1 MSRTSRLDTF
11 VVPYTRWVLRWRWPI
26 VMATLLVTLFIGGC
40 STLDGYAVLKHIS
53 LLDLIHRHP
62 GDEQLL
68 DAGARQD
75 VVGDLGDGFRREG
88 VAYGGLGLLKDDR
101 HAILDV
107 APDGAGRRGVAVEGV
122 EQRARLDG
130 IVHVSQGNLL
140 GGAGQGG
147 AAVGAG
153 LRMHQP
159 GLAQRAQDPADH
171 DRIGVD
177 TPGHIAR
184 LDLASDGE
192 HSQEMHGD
200 GETAAGVHGGH
211 DFVCNSCCYE

>member
-1 MSRTSRLDTF
+1 MSVSAF
-11 VVPYTRWVLRWRWPI
+11 
-26 VMATLLVTLFIGGC
+26 LLNRFPV
-40 STLDGYAVLKHIS
+40 
-53 LLDLIHRHP
+53 
-62 GDEQLL
+62 
-68 DAGARQD
+68 
-75 VVGDLGDGFRREG
+75 
-88 VAYGGLGLLKDDR
+88 LGLRFLKDDR

-107 APDGAGRRGVAVEGV
+107 APDGAGRRRVAVEGV

-130 IVHVSQGNLL
+130 IVHVSQGNVL
-140 GGAGQGG
+140 GGVSQGG

-159 GLAQRAQDPADH
+159 GLAQCPQNPANH

-192 HSQEMHGD
+192 HRQEMHGD
-200 GETAAGVHGGH
+200 DETAAGVHGGC
-211 DFVCNSCCYE
+211 DFVCNPCCYE